1 MLTLAGIVVP
11 AAVVVAAV
19 RRWVTPVS
27 WRAAALFLLAT
38 LAFLH
43 GAVFSSKLPVPVD
56 EVARGYPYRGLFG
69 DVVARNPMT
78 NDTVKLFL
86 PWMQVAREELL
97 HGHLPLWNRFAF
109 SGYPLL
115 ANAEA
120 APFSPLF
127 LATLFV
133 PLPKQIVAMAGLKV
147 FLSLLFTF
155 LFVKREGGSDAA
167 AAFAAVA
174 YAFSSF
180 QTVCLYYSVSAVTAL
195 LPMML
200 FAILDALDRPSR
212 RAAVFVAIAVA
223 TICANGHPESV
234 VHVAIAAAIVL
245 AIDIG
250 LSADRRDWVRR
261 SLTPLLGALA
271 GVAMAAP
278 VWVPAAQQV
287 LLSTRYADL
296 HANGPKMQIPATAA
310 WALLNP
316 NGFGNPARHNWS
328 WILNYMTVAE
338 SYVGLLV
345 LVLFVAA
352 AFSPRTGARS
362 RWWIAAALLT
372 FIAAMDWTFIGH
384 ALSSIP
390 PLSVAANDK
399 LRFVSLFLAII
410 VAARWLDEVGRS
422 AGSLPAGPP
431 AASRRSHEVSNL
443 QASSR
448 WWSSAH
454 RVFSESFDGA
464 AACATL
470 LLAAVPILAASL
482 YVDRKQ
488 IALLS
493 PLDLAGVVAVIAFVV
508 IFAACP
514 SRQRIVATAAC
525 ALTLAELFCFN
536 VDFNRLVDAKYFRPT
551 LPIVQALRAHAPNEP
566 FRIVGLD
573 WVFLPNAAAQY
584 GLEDVRGS
592 DPMSLAGY
600 TRILATVGDV
610 AAGTDVIRVL
620 KIDDPLLDFLNVR
633 FLLAEPDAAV
643 GGKWRLIYRGADGA
657 LFENLAVKP
666 RFSALHGAVQVVQQS
681 SARFELRIDA
691 QAATTVVSSQ
701 PAAPGWRVTV
711 NGHRGPVRI
720 IEQAFLGFD
729 VPAGR
734 SEVVLSYRPMAFF
747 GSLPIALAGVVLLA
761 VCHPERRARDLG
773 AGRGVN
779 A

>member
-1 MLTLAGIVVP
+1 VTVALTLAGIVVP
-11 AAVVVAAV
+11 SALVVVAV
-19 RRWVTPVS
+19 RRWVAPVS
-27 WRAAALFLLAT
+27 WRVSAFFLLAT

-56 EVARGYPYRGLFG
+56 EVARGYPFRGLFG

-97 HGHLPLWNRFAF
+97 HGHLPLWNPYAF

-133 PLPKQIVAMAGLKV
+133 PLPKQIVAMAGLKI
-147 FLSLLFTF
+147 FLSLLFTY

-195 LPMML
+195 LPMLL
-200 FAILDALDRPSR
+200 FAILGALDRQSR
-212 RAAVFVAIAVA
+212 RAAVFVAVAVA

-245 AIDIG
+245 VTDFG
-250 LSADRRDWVRR
+250 LSADRRDWIRR
-261 SLTPLLGALA
+261 FRRPLVGALA
-271 GVAMAAP
+271 GVAIAAP

-296 HANGPKMQIPATAA
+296 RAGGAHRMQIPATAA

-328 WILNYMTVAE
+328 WILNYMIVSE

-352 AFSPRTGARS
+352 ALSPRTSTRM
-362 RWWIAAALLT
+362 RWWIAVAVLT

-384 ALSSIP
+384 ALNSIP

-399 LRFVSLFLAII
+399 LRFVSLFFVIV
-410 VAARWLDEVGRS
+410 VAARWLDDVGRGR
-422 AGSLPAGPP
+422 AISLAI
-431 AASRRSHEVSNL
+431 AA
-443 QASSR
+443 
-448 WWSSAH
+448 
-454 RVFSESFDGA
+454 
-464 AACATL
+464 T
-470 LLAAVPILAASL
+470 PIVAASL
-482 YVDRKQ
+482 YVYRKQ
-488 IALLS
+488 SAILR
-493 PLDLAGVVAVIAFVV
+493 PLDLAGIVAVIAF
-508 IFAACP
+508 AALCLVWR
-514 SRQRIVATAAC
+514 SRPRIVAAAAC

-536 VDFNRLVDAKYFRPT
+536 VDFNRLVDARYFRPM
-551 LPIVQALRAHAPNEP
+551 LPIEQALRAHAPGQP
-566 FRIVGLD
+566 FRVVGLD
-573 WVFLPNAAAQY
+573 WVLLPNAAAQY

-592 DPMSLAGY
+592 DPMSLASY
-600 TRILATVGDV
+600 TRILRGAGDV
-610 AAGTDVIRVL
+610 APGTDVIRVL
-620 KIDDPLLDFLNVR
+620 KIDDPFLDFLNVR
-633 FLLAEPDAAV
+633 FLMTEPDSAV

-657 LFENLAVKP
+657 LFENLAVRP
-666 RFSALHGAVQVVQQS
+666 RFSSAYGTAEVVHRTS
-681 SARFELRIDA
+681 TRFDLRVDTT
-691 QAATTVVSSQ
+691 AATTVVSSQ
-701 PAAPGWRVTV
+701 PAAPGWCATV
-711 NGHRGPVRI
+711 NGRRTGLRVV
-720 IEQAFLGFD
+720 EGAFLGFD

-734 SEVVLSYRPMAFF
+734 SEVVLFYRPMAFF
-747 GSLPIALAGVVLLA
+747 GSLPISLAGLILLLLA
-761 VCHPERRARDLG
+761 PPVAQASPPAT
-773 AGRGVN
+773 AGRPRPAARVEGSDV
-779 A
+779 AEPAQGSVL